1 MENNKNSDLEKKE
14 GRIDDLLRVLICTA
28 LLVILM
34 GLRMCLLS
42 APGCLYPRH
51 IKIYSLLL
59 SNQIQIYFVPN
70 FSACPFISRQTVT

>member
-28 LLVILM
+28 LLVM

-42 APGCLYPRH
+42 GPAFLYPRH
-51 IKIYSLLL
+51 VKIVSLLL
-59 SNQIQIYFVPN
+59 SKQIQMYVEPN
-70 FSACPFISRQTVT
+70 FPACTFFSRQIVT